1 MGRARHRRSLGQSQP
16 GSTRIVRVNSPQGSE
31 KHSEILQQLIELVQ
45 NVIRSCD
52 GMAFE
57 EIKRTCE
64 QNDHRLRV
72 GADFA
77 YILYGPNEI
86 FLQDGQ
92 LKLDIRGLIY
102 KPIIRIEGDRI
113 IVEVGSDGV
122 LESA

>member
-1 MGRARHRRSLGQSQP
+1 MGRSRHRRNLGQNQP
-16 GSTRIVRVNSPQGSE
+16 KPTRVVRVNSPQWCE
-31 KHSEILQQLIELVQ
+31 KHSQILQQLVELVQ
-45 NVIRSCD
+45 NVTRACD

-64 QNDHRLRV
+64 QNDPRLQV
-72 GADFA
+72 GDDFA
-77 YILYGPNEI
+77 YVSYRTNEI

-92 LKLDIRGLIY
+92 LKLDIRGLVY
-102 KPIIRIEGDRI
+102 KPTIRMEGDRI

>member
-16 GSTRIVRVNSPQGSE
+16 GPTRVVRVNSPQWSE

-64 QNDHRLRV
+64 QNDPRLQV
-72 GADFA
+72 GDDFA

-102 KPIIRIEGDRI
+102 KPIIRMEGDRI

>member
-1 MGRARHRRSLGQSQP
+1 M
-16 GSTRIVRVNSPQGSE
+16 
-31 KHSEILQQLIELVQ
+31 
-45 NVIRSCD
+45 

-64 QNDHRLRV
+64 QNDPQFQA
-72 GADFA
+72 GDGFA
-77 YILYGPNEI
+77 YILHGPNEI

-102 KPIIRIEGDRI
+102 KPIILTEGDRI
-113 IVEVGSDGV
+113 IVEVGSDCV

>member
-1 MGRARHRRSLGQSQP
+1 
-16 GSTRIVRVNSPQGSE
+16 
-31 KHSEILQQLIELVQ
+31 
-45 NVIRSCD
+45 
-52 GMAFE
+52 MAVE

-64 QNDHRLRV
+64 QNDPRLQV
-72 GADFA
+72 GDDFA

-92 LKLDIRGLIY
+92 LKLDIRGLVC
-102 KPIIRIEGDRI
+102 KPTIRMEGDRI

>member
-1 MGRARHRRSLGQSQP
+1 MDRARHRRRLGQSQP
-16 GSTRIVRVNSPQGSE
+16 GPTRVVRANSPQWSE

-57 EIKRTCE
+57 EIKRKCE
-64 QNDHRLRV
+64 LNDPRLQV
-72 GADFA
+72 GDDFA
-77 YILYGPNEI
+77 YIFYGPNEI

-92 LKLDIRGLIY
+92 PKLDIRSLVF
-102 KPIIRIEGDRI
+102 KPTIRMEGDRI